1 MNYEELRAEKM
12 AALKAKDSKKNSV
25 VTMLLSGMTYKRK
38 ELGRELTEDECFEV
52 INKELK
58 QVKEALAMSK
68 GREEAEKGMQEEI
81 AILESYLPKQMSAEE
96 VEGAIATLVE
106 KLGLEK
112 TLKNKGLIMKNVMAE
127 LKGKADGKLIG
138 TIVDSMLS

>member
-96 VEGAIATLVE
+96 VEGAIVTLVE